1 MEEEEDEEESDTEAI
16 NKAEKQCDYRT
27 YSYTCPSFVFAKPTE
42 VRNKSSL
49 SGKTENFQLTNAAFR
64 ISPETLADV
73 NEMSRFFLEMNSEKR
88 TWNSGHS
95 KDSEWVFASQG
106 TSGTTTESDLVEKKE
121 ENTVVEEAEEA
132 KAEPVAASG

>member
-42 VRNKSSL
+42 
-49 SGKTENFQLTNAAFR
+49 LTNAAFR